1 MVEIA
6 VPQAKL
12 FLLLLSGISCFL
24 CLFCFD
30 NITLCMLLDA
40 IAIIQQTI
48 AFETYDKLSLPVE
61 IYVRRLLRQLQIESG
76 VILGLHFAIVS
87 TSCITV
93 AKRSNFN

>member
-1 MVEIA
+1 
-6 VPQAKL
+6 
-12 FLLLLSGISCFL
+12 
-24 CLFCFD
+24 
-30 NITLCMLLDA
+30 MLLDA

-93 AKRSNFN
+93 AK